1 MMSHNLVVIFHK
13 IYLQQSGCIVVLFD
27 DQILTQMF
35 KCCNRQKSFKAPI
48 KSITCRIL
56 TRSKQVINISRCNF
70 VNIFP
75 ALNKQFGV
83 EMEFTASLKL
93 MQGEGP
99 RFTWTLALDVCGL
112 DRIFCWLN
120 GSLMSLT
127 WTS

>member
-13 IYLQQSGCIVVLFD
+13 MYLQQSECIVVLVD
-27 DQILTQMF
+27 DQILTQIF

-93 MQGEGP
+93 MQGKGQ
-99 RFTWTLALDVCGL
+99 
-112 DRIFCWLN
+112 
-120 GSLMSLT
+120 GSLGPLLSMSVVLT
-127 WTS
+127 EYFVGLMVHS